1 VSIFI
6 LEIIDQNTTY
16 WIPEKNLTGGWD
28 LIVKLKFCQFNLNL
42 VDDIENMEIEYY
54 IKKNSLKNRVFRN
67 NIFHVYNSSGRIDKN
82 DENNTLE
89 MEFLSEIQSIDWC
102 SVDFNIPNSNIDFFW
117 KNIKFECEQNSTCFY
132 TQNGGVI

>member
-1 VSIFI
+1 
-6 LEIIDQNTTY
+6 
-16 WIPEKNLTGGWD
+16 LTGGWD

-89 MEFLSEIQSIDWC
+89 MEFLSEIQSVDWC
-102 SVDFNIPNSNIDFFW
+102 SVDFNIPNSNNDFFW